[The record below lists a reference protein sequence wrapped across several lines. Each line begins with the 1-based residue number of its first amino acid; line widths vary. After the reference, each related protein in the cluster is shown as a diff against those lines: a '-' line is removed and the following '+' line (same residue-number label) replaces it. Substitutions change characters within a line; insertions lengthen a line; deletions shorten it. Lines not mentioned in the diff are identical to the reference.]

1 MRKMIIYITKDAG
14 YWLVNTSKNS
24 VVEYLLLVLDFLIF
38 EVLGYRSLCKSVLPE
53 YVRTTV
59 MI

>member
-1 MRKMIIYITKDAG
+1 MIFYITKDAG
-14 YWLVNTSKNS
+14 LFNTSKNS
-24 VVEYLLLVLDFLIF
+24 VVEYLIVSPRL
-38 EVLGYRSLCKSVLPE
+38 VLGYRSLCKSVLPE